1 MATYAGYLIVL
12 QSKLQTEMRLSL
24 TESDY
29 IALSQFL
36 RELIPMMILIQE
48 LKEVLSIEDDK
59 PKIHC
64 TIFEDNN
71 SCIELDTCLKI
82 IPRTKHIS
90 SY

>member
-59 PKIHC
+59 TKIHC

-71 SCIELDTCLKI
+71 SCIELDTCPTM

-90 SY
+90 SF